1 MNNPPTLRSQLAHEV
16 LQNPPS
22 AALPSNL
29 ADHWLDTALQGAERL
44 VQADE
49 EADPQLV
56 RIPIYLVLHLLSQE
70 LKSGAIVMT
79 DKKLFDYIGLYRME
93 LAMEK
98 LRRWGVALA
107 PRADKTT
114 IFESPKVSRGR
125 RKTAS

>member
-1 MNNPPTLRSQLAHEV
+1 VNNSISLRSELAREV
-16 LQNPPS
+16 LHSAPS

-29 ADHWLDTALQGAERL
+29 PDRWLDTALQGVERL

-49 EADPQLV
+49 TADPELV
-56 RIPIYLVLHLLSQE
+56 RIPVDLVLHLLSQE
-70 LKSGAIVMT
+70 LASGAIAMS
-79 DKKLFDYIGLYRME
+79 DEKLFDYLGLYRME

-107 PRADKTT
+107 PAADKTT
-114 IFESPKVSRGR
+114 IFNSPKGSRSR